1 MAFTFHGIGTK
12 TYGERDHWPDG
23 SFVTTEW
30 FVVAYLPISPSVS
43 MRVSH
48 TQPGPFAKL
57 DREGYYIHKTVPANR
72 KQVVSTYLWFASVI
86 ATIVLWAEFQNVL
99 EKYVGDADNAAGL
112 WLMLMAILL
121 ALPFTLRWL
130 AKRRKMQK
138 WKRMNA
144 GLESPSDEE

>member
-43 MRVSH
+43 MRVSY
-48 TQPGPFAKL
+48 TRSSPYARY
-57 DREGYYIHKTVPANR
+57 DREGYYIHETLPANR
-72 KQVVSTYLWFASVI
+72 KQVVGTYLWFASVI
-86 ATIVLWAEFQNVL
+86 ATIVLWAEFQNDL

-112 WLMLMAILL
+112 WLLLLAILL

-130 AKRRKMQK
+130 AKRRKIHK
-138 WKRMNA
+138 WRRMNA
-144 GLESPSDEE
+144 GLEPSVDEE